1 MTTNFFHVIPSPIGD
16 LTLVSN
22 GEALTGLY
30 LCEQKGG
37 PDPDSGWQRDEVE
50 FDAVAKQLA
59 AYFAGDR
66 REFDLPLAPR
76 GTEFQVKVW
85 RELCRIP
92 YGETISYGELAR
104 RIGQPA
110 ASRAVGLANG
120 RNPIGIIVPCH
131 RVIGADGTL
140 TGYGGGLDR
149 KKWLLEHEK
158 MTGSRS
164 ELRNLFAGGPHNI
177 EQSTRAAR

>member
-1 MTTNFFHVIPSPIGD
+1 MSPVFYHVLSSPVGD

-22 GEALTGLY
+22 GVALTGVY
-30 LCEQKGG
+30 MSDQKGG
-37 PDPDSGWQRDEVE
+37 PDLDSGWLRDEGE

-59 AYFAGDR
+59 AYFAGER
-66 REFDLPLAPR
+66 REFDLPLAPH
-76 GTEFQVKVW
+76 GTDFQKKIW

-104 RIGQPA
+104 RIGQPG

-120 RNPIGIIVPCH
+120 RNPIGIIIPCH
-131 RVIGADGTL
+131 RVIGADGAL

-158 MTGSRS
+158 MTGLGSVS
-164 ELRNLFAGGPHNI
+164 RNLFAGGRRTV
-177 EQSTRAAR
+177 EKSTRAAR

>member
-1 MTTNFFHVIPSPIGD
+1 MTTNFVHIVPSPIGD

-22 GEALTGLY
+22 GETLTGLY
-30 LCEQKGG
+30 MSDQKGG
-37 PDPDSGWQRDEVE
+37 LDPDPGWLRDEGE

-59 AYFAGDR
+59 AYFAGEL

-76 GTEFQVKVW
+76 GTEFQMKVW

-104 RIGQPA
+104 RIGQPG

-131 RVIGADGTL
+131 RVIGADGSL

-158 MTGSRS
+158 LTGLRS
-164 ELRNLFAGGPHNI
+164 VSRNLAGGRRTV
-177 EQSTRAAR
+177 EQIARATR